1 MATKETKQA
10 TTCGVTTCMKTL
22 DSKWKPIIL
31 FKIAKGANRFTKLLT
46 AVEGINRQMLSKQ
59 LRSLEKSGVLERKT
73 FPEIPPRVE
82 YSITP
87 FGKSLL
93 PVVQSMQ
100 RWGAKQTG
108 ATKEKTK
115 VDTKAVSQQTALF

>member
-1 MATKETKQA
+1 MAVKETTIA
-10 TTCGVTTCMKTL
+10 SICGVTMCMKML

-31 FKIAKGANRFTKLLT
+31 FKISKGANRFTKLLT
-46 AVEGINRQMLSKQ
+46 AIDGINRQMLSKQ
-59 LRSLEKSGVLERKT
+59 LRSLEKTGVLERKT

-87 FGKSLL
+87 LGKSLL

-100 RWGAKQTG
+100 RWGDKQTG
-108 ATKEKTK
+108 AAK
-115 VDTKAVSQQTALF
+115 VKAKVEQKAAPQQTALF